1 MKLFWKYWLIF
12 FLILALSVSAVA
24 CRQAETGTGVLLG
37 EEMAAIDGLP
47 SGQIYRSD
55 ASEGEAAYFSP
66 QMMET
71 MYGEGAAERYFSLLE
86 EYAIY
91 LSSRESPYEIAVLR
105 CYARSDTDRIAE
117 MCLAR
122 VEHLRIGLAG
132 TPYRAHADAAT
143 VRVEGRTVILSLIPV
158 SASP

>member
-1 MKLFWKYWLIF
+1 M
-12 FLILALSVSAVA
+12 
-24 CRQAETGTGVLLG
+24 LG
-37 EEMAAIDGLP
+37 EKMAKIDGLP

-55 ASEGEAAYFSP
+55 ACEGETAYFSA
-66 QMMET
+66 QMMRT
-71 MYGEGAAERYFSLLE
+71 MYGEMAEERYFSLLE

-122 VEHLRIGLAG
+122 IEQLRVHLSH
-132 TPYRAHADAAT
+132 TPFRAAVDAAT
-143 VRVEGRTVILSLIPV
+143 VRVEGKCVILSLVPL

>member
-1 MKLFWKYWLIF
+1 M
-12 FLILALSVSAVA
+12 
-24 CRQAETGTGVLLG
+24 LG

-55 ASEGEAAYFSP
+55 ASEGEAA
-66 QMMET
+66 
-71 MYGEGAAERYFSLLE
+71 YFSLLE

-117 MCLAR
+117 MCLVR